1 MESLNS
7 LLQSIASNVTLA
19 PIRRIDVLMTTQGEI
34 MRHQG
39 TLTPIFSGPIDVIK
53 KLIAKQGL
61 VSLWR
66 GSGPIVAVS
75 VIWFVVPFALHKV
88 WAIWQTKAEN
98 ETNNLIAGLKTF
110 AGLFVVAFLASVFA
124 YPLELAYC
132 KIAADIGDIPRYSGM
147 IQVFKEI
154 IKRDGV
160 LGLFSGFEYSF
171 FKVPFMVLLYPLI
184 LMQQRVAISAG
195 TEYKYSNPIQVIKQI
210 KNTEGWGGFYRGFKW
225 AVIKFILG
233 SVFNFD
239 NFKRI
244 LYMLAALSA
253 RFF

>member
-1 MESLNS
+1 MDSVNS

-19 PIRRIDVLMTTQGEI
+19 PIRRIDVIMTTQGEI

-39 TLTPIFSGPIDVIK
+39 TLATLFSGPIDTLK

-61 VSLWR
+61 ASLWR
-66 GSGPIVAVS
+66 GSAPIVAVS
-75 VIWFVVPFALHKV
+75 VVWFIVPFALHKV
-88 WAIWQTKAEN
+88 WAIWQTRAEN

-110 AGLFVVAFLASVFA
+110 AGLFVVAFVSSVFA

-132 KIAADIGDIPRYSGM
+132 KLAADVGDVPRYSGV
-147 IQVFKEI
+147 IQVFKEVF
-154 IKRDGV
+154 KRDGV

-171 FKVPFMVLLYPLI
+171 LKVPFMVLLYPLI

-195 TEYKYSNPIQVIKQI
+195 TEYKYSNPIQVFRQI
-210 KNTEGWGGFYRGFKW
+210 KNTEGFSGFYRGFKW
-225 AVIKFILG
+225 AVIKFILS

-253 RFF
+253 RIF